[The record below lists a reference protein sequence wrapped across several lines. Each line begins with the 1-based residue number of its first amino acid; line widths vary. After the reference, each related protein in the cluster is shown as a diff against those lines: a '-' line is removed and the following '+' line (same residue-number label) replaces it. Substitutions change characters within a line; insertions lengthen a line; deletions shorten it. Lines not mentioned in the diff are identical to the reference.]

1 MSAISERSVNAM
13 IASDFQRPKRRSLP
27 GIVRSGAHI
36 PLVGLGVPLAK
47 ALELAGL
54 WPRILL
60 KASRRGTRDFCFAGY
75 QPTGHDVFAC
85 VGFRT
90 GTNWLLQIAVQI
102 AHLRE
107 AESDGLADD
116 SPIRS
121 APARLRIMET
131 HLEHGLVPYSPE
143 ARYLV
148 MVRDPKNVILSE
160 YQLMR
165 SLLFGP
171 LMPSIRHWV
180 ELNLTGDLLSVSW
193 ARHLASYWRVRNQPN
208 VLFLTYEDFRAAPA
222 DLVRQIA
229 HFMRVNLDTL
239 QLEAVMRVAS
249 FRPGEADQ
257 LLSPEL
263 GQLIDEHSRCELRR
277 LNCDFPYDLAYVKG
291 QSISPICGGH

>member
-1 MSAISERSVNAM
+1 M
-13 IASDFQRPKRRSLP
+13 IASDIQRPKRRALP
-27 GIVRSGAHI
+27 GIVRSGAHS

-60 KASRRGTRDFCFAGY
+60 KASRRGTRDSCFAGY

-85 VGFRT
+85 VGFRA

-102 AHLRE
+102 ADLRE
-107 AESDGLADD
+107 AEPDGLADD
-116 SPIRS
+116 STVRR
-121 APARLRIMET
+121 APTRLRIMET
-131 HLEHGLVPYSPE
+131 HLEHSLVPYSPE

-148 MVRDPKNVILSE
+148 MVRDPKDVILSE
-160 YQLMR
+160 YLFMR
-165 SLLFGP
+165 SLLLGP

-208 VLFLTYEDFRAAPA
+208 VLFLTYEDLRAAPA
-222 DLVRQIA
+222 DVVQQIA
-229 HFMRVNLDTL
+229 HFMRANLDTL
-239 QLEAVMRVAS
+239 QREAVTRAAS

-263 GQLIDEHSRCELRR
+263 RQLIDDHSRSSLRR
-277 LNCDFPYDLAYVKG
+277 LNCDFPYDLAYLKG
-291 QSISPICGGH
+291 QSISAICGGH